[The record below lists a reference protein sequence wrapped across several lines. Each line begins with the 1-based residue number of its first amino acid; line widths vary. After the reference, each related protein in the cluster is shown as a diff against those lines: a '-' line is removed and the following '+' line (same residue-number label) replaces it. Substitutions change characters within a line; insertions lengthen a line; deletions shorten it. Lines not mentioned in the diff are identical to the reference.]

1 MKTLSIILAG
11 CLIILTTGCEGPA
24 NTREQLIKKID
35 TITHEKTELIYQL
48 KRAEAEKEELKDQI
62 KTLSELPVA
71 LRLENL
77 QDVQRVKVTRFTN
90 LYDKDKDGKREML
103 IVYIQP
109 SDPQGDI
116 IKASGTVDVQLWDL
130 EREST
135 EALIGQWHTEPDE
148 LKELWFA
155 TIVTTNYRLNFD
167 VSDKIDEYKT
177 PLTVKVTF
185 TDYLTGKIF
194 KEQKVIKP

>member
-11 CLIILTTGCEGPA
+11 CLILLTTGCEGPA
-24 NTREQLIKKID
+24 TTREQLIKKID

-71 LRLENL
+71 LRLEHL
-77 QDVQRVKVTRFTN
+77 QDVQKVKVTRFTN

-109 SDPQGDI
+109 SDQQGDI

-130 EREST
+130 EREAT
-135 EALIGQWHTEPDE
+135 EALIGQWHTEPEE
-148 LKELWFA
+148 LRELWFA
-155 TIVTTNYRLNFD
+155 TVVTTNYRLNFD

-185 TDYLTGKIF
+185 TDYLTGKVF